1 MRKIRL
7 TLLVGAA
14 LLLAPAI
21 VHAQFQ
27 GDVFFAKPSV
37 AIPEGG
43 TAVLE
48 VQMFSG
54 SDVVGAT
61 QVDFIFDPTQA
72 KVVKVEP
79 GTTPQLA
86 NGLATVTAGNRVALV
101 DLNGSSLEQP
111 FGTVSLALIHVQ
123 PLLPAGSR
131 IPLNLQ
137 VHSLLRQDS
146 TPFPNSQGFSGEILV
161 VSAGSQT
168 TSAKRAA
175 SGTEPSGTAV
185 QRALAFRRP
194 GAAVDLLDF
203 ATGGSKVSTVTQRVI
218 VADPAAV
225 SERPHP

>member
-1 MRKIRL
+1 MRKIQL
-7 TLLVGAA
+7 TLLVGVA
-14 LLLAPAI
+14 LLLAPTI
-21 VHAQFQ
+21 VRAQFQ
-27 GDVFFAKPSV
+27 GDVFFAQPSV

-61 QVDFIFDPTQA
+61 QVDFIFDPAQA

-86 NGLATVTAGNRVALV
+86 NGLATVTSGNRVALV

-111 FGTVSLALIHVQ
+111 FGTVSLARIHVQ
-123 PLLPAGSR
+123 PLLPAGNR

-146 TPFPNSQGFSGEILV
+146 TPFANAQGFAGEILV
-161 VSAGSQT
+161 VSAGSRT
-168 TSAKRAA
+168 TSAGLAA
-175 SGTEPSGTAV
+175 SGTGPNTNAV

-194 GAAVDLLDF
+194 GIAVDLLDF
-203 ATGGSKVSTVTQRVI
+203 ETGGSKVSSVAHRVI

-225 SERPHP
+225 SEKPHP